1 MSKLCEDCNKK
12 ENCGVKYDAEV
23 ESMIVTYCV
32 YKVNQQ
38 N

>member
-1 MSKLCEDCNKK
+1 MSKLCEDCSKK

-23 ESMIVTYCV
+23 EGMIVTYCV